1 MAIDETVGVLAL
13 ALDTTSLFSEFCREY
28 LAGDLLDFLSRS
40 LGSVVSAVT
49 LDVLGFG
56 GVGL

>member
-28 LAGDLLDFLSRS
+28 LGGDLLDFLSRS
-40 LGSVVSAVT
+40 LGSGVFT
-49 LDVLGFG
+49 LDGLGFG

>member
-13 ALDTTSLFSEFCREY
+13 ALDTTSLFSKFCREY

-40 LGSVVSAVT
+40 LGSGVFT
-49 LDVLGFG
+49 LDGLGFG

>member
-1 MAIDETVGVLAL
+1 MAIEETVGVLAL

-40 LGSVVSAVT
+40 LGSGVFT
-49 LDVLGFG
+49 LDDLGFG